1 LSRLVHIA
9 VAQTL
14 PDFGARNGE
23 FVFDVGW
30 NVHHIE
36 SVCFPAAPQQF
47 YVAFSAS
54 AETVIVA
61 DHNGGTA
68 QPVHQDFPNKF
79 CRLEP
84 RELQIEG
91 LNDQMVQAGF
101 GQGSG
106 PLIQGLEQLKA
117 AVFSE
122 QDLTWVGVKGQN
134 NRFGIF

>member
-1 LSRLVHIA
+1 
-9 VAQTL
+9 
-14 PDFGARNGE
+14 
-23 FVFDVGW
+23 
-30 NVHHIE
+30 
-36 SVCFPAAPQQF
+36 
-47 YVAFSAS
+47 
-54 AETVIVA
+54 VA

-68 QPVHQDFPNKF
+68 QSVHQDFPNKF

-84 RELQIEG
+84 RKLQIEG